1 MIREN
6 YKPYYETIINFRR
19 MIKMLEMI
27 MFSVIFMVV
36 QIIGGFIVFN
46 LLLSKPFMTR
56 FTKKYVSL
64 VKDLMTEME
73 ELL

>member
-1 MIREN
+1 
-6 YKPYYETIINFRR
+6 
-19 MIKMLEMI
+19 MLEMI

-64 VKDLMTEME
+64 VKDLMAEME